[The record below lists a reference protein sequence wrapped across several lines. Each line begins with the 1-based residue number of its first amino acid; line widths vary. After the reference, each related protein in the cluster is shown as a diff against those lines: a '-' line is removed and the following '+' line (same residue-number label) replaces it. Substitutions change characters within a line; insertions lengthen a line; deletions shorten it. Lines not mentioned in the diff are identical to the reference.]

1 MADFNNLKGAVLST
15 LGNVAG
21 KTRDFAEKAADKAK
35 DVTKLA
41 KLNLELNSAKEA
53 LEKTYAEIGRLYYDT
68 RKNDPDSFFVQ
79 LCEEVTISNEN
90 IARLQIELDELKA
103 GVDTKKDEDIVVEIT
118 EEDAPAE
125 EAKTEQ
131 PSEETTSEQ
140 PAE

>member
-125 EAKTEQ
+125 
-131 PSEETTSEQ
+131 TTPENT
-140 PAE
+140 PTVRK

>member
-79 LCEEVTISNEN
+79 LCEEVTSSNEN

-131 PSEETTSEQ
+131 PSAETTPEQ

>member
-53 LEKTYAEIGRLYYDT
+53 LEKTYAEIGKLYYDT

-118 EEDAPAE
+118 EE
-125 EAKTEQ
+125 AKTEQ
-131 PSEETTSEQ
+131 PSEETTPEQ